1 MAKVTNLN
9 SNIVTIA
16 IILFIYGFKPRQ
28 ATSTVNP
35 LNTKLI
41 LAPTKYCSARE
52 REREGLTPEI
62 VLISKVPSLN

>member
-35 LNTKLI
+35 LN
-41 LAPTKYCSARE
+41 
-52 REREGLTPEI
+52 
-62 VLISKVPSLN
+62 

>member
-52 REREGLTPEI
+52 REGLTPEI